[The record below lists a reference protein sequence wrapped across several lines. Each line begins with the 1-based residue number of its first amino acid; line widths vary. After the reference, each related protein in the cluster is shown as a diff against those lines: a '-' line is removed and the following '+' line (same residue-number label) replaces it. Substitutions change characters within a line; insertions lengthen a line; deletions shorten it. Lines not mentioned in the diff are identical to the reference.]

1 MKINHNIRRF
11 VACLTMAVATSA
23 SFFTEAQAGV
33 EMKCVSLEKAS
44 YGDTTRTTIKYAPT
58 FSYNGGVTI
67 SSAVSPELALTLG
80 RAKINGEVILQDK
93 ELHRQLLNINNKTN
107 IFVNG
112 KMKPIYT
119 IRDYVENV
127 KLK

>member
-1 MKINHNIRRF
+1 MFNHGSCN
-11 VACLTMAVATSA
+11 
-23 SFFTEAQAGV
+23 
-33 EMKCVSLEKAS
+33 KCILLHRGS
-44 YGDTTRTTIKYAPT
+44 GRGRDAPT

-93 ELHRQLLNINNKTN
+93 ALHRQLLNINNKTN